1 MPVIAQD
8 VLYETAHEL
17 NVRAANVIPRDVKER
32 IAEMHRGERHEL
44 PRYVFGQILENYEA
58 AEAEQRPMCSD
69 TGLPRFYAKLGNEAA
84 IAGGMVALEA
94 TVRRATA
101 DATAKIPL
109 RPNRV
114 HPLTRKD
121 HDNNVGIHAPTVD
134 YSVEPNADWIDLT
147 AVHKGGLFGSDYRM
161 LFPVDGVDGI
171 KRFFLDTISE
181 FFRRGMTCQPVTI
194 GVGIGGTKDVSTRIA
209 KEAACLRLVGD
220 RNPDPAAAQLE
231 EELLELGNASG
242 FGPMGYRGTFSVLDV
257 HVELAFAHTGGMPIS
272 IHQFC
277 FAQRRATARIH
288 ADNTVEFRQDPRWFT
303 DYYRR
308 DTIA

>member
-1 MPVIAQD
+1 MITKE
-8 VLYETAHEL
+8 VLYETAYEL
-17 NVRAANVIPRDVKER
+17 NERAATVIPRDVKER
-32 IAEMHRGERHEL
+32 IRHMHRNEGHQL
-44 PRYVFGQILENYEA
+44 PRYVFGQILENYER
-58 AEAEQRPMCSD
+58 AEKDRRPMCSD
-69 TGLPRFYAKLGNEAA
+69 TGLPRFYAKLGNEAT
-84 IAGGMVALEA
+84 IDGGMVALEA
-94 TVRRATA
+94 TLRRATA
-101 DATAKIPL
+101 DATVNIPL

-114 HPLTRKD
+114 HPLTRID
-121 HDNNVGIHAPTVD
+121 YDNNVGMHAPTVD
-134 YSVEPNADWIDLT
+134 YSFEPDADWIDLT

-161 LFPVDGVDGI
+161 LFPVDGTDGI

-194 GVGIGGTKDVSTRIA
+194 GVGIGGTKDVSVRIA

-257 HVELAFAHTGGMPIS
+257 HVELAYAHTGGMPIS

-277 FAQRRATARIH
+277 FAQRRATARVF
-288 ADNTVEFRQDPRWFT
+288 ADGTVEFRQDPQWFT
-303 DYYRR
+303 EHYRR
-308 DTIA
+308 DTIT